1 MKTILY
7 ILILNISTICLAQ
20 NPQLFEHTWYLYSI
34 QATDMDDEYNISEIE
49 PPISPYIIIE
59 ENLEFNGVGACNS
72 FTGLY
77 EYIPSFDELSA
88 IDFMETGEDCGLQL
102 HNSFEDSYFAFI
114 SGGFWYSVTQD
125 GTGFILTLE
134 NGLFG
139 YAIFKSYPLSISD
152 FQKNEFQLYPNPVG
166 DKLFINATK
175 STPNLEM
182 KIFNIQGKLL
192 TGENVKNE
200 NPASIDVS
208 NLKSGIYF
216 LNIEDENGNF
226 EVKKFIKE

>member
-1 MKTILY
+1 MKKL
-7 ILILNISTICLAQ
+7 LFVLLFNISAISFAQ
-20 NPQLFEHTWYLYSI
+20 DPQLFEHTWYLYEI
-34 QATDMDDEYNISEIE
+34 QPNDMDPIIMVSEIE
-49 PPISPYIIIE
+49 PPINPYLIIN
-59 ENLEFNGVGACNS
+59 ENLEFNGEGACNS
-72 FTGLY
+72 FNGLY
-77 EYIPSFDELSA
+77 EASGQNYLTILNFT
-88 IDFMETGEDCGLQL
+88 ETGEDCGIPD
-102 HNSFEDSYFAFI
+102 HNSFEDGYFYVIMEMTYAI
-114 SGGFWYSVTQD
+114 TQD
-125 GTGFILTLE
+125 GSGYVLTTDTALM
-134 NGLFG
+134 GH
-139 YAIFKSYPLSISD
+139 AVFKSYPLSTSN
-152 FQKNEFQLYPNPVG
+152 FQKNEFQLYPNPVA
-166 DKLFINATK
+166 DKLFINTTK